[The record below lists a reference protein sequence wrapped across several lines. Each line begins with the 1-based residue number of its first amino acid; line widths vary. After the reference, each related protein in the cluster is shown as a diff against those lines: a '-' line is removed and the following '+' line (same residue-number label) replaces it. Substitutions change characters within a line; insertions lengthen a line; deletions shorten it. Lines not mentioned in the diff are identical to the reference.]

1 MNSGGQQKY
10 KGSWGGDGRRD
21 GRDRDRDRER
31 EREERARQ
39 MDHRIDV
46 KINQM
51 AEQLYDA
58 LDANLES
65 KLNDG
70 IMEEIINT
78 LVSSLASKEKQ
89 IMYAVDD
96 RITKSSTQLKEIMQV
111 MKDALIEYINA
122 LQDEMR
128 EQQKKIIMDTIK
140 VIGQQ
145 IEDIYRQQ
153 AKDTKTIVTA
163 IETMNNKIK
172 HIETRLNK
180 H

>member
-1 MNSGGQQKY
+1 
-10 KGSWGGDGRRD
+10 
-21 GRDRDRDRER
+21 
-31 EREERARQ
+31 
-39 MDHRIDV
+39 
-46 KINQM
+46 M

>member
-1 MNSGGQQKY
+1 
-10 KGSWGGDGRRD
+10 
-21 GRDRDRDRER
+21 
-31 EREERARQ
+31 
-39 MDHRIDV
+39 
-46 KINQM
+46 
-51 AEQLYDA
+51 
-58 LDANLES
+58 
-65 KLNDG
+65 
-70 IMEEIINT
+70 MEEIINT

-96 RITKSSTQLKEIMQV
+96 RITKSSAQLKEIMQV